1 MLWYTHL
8 AFGFLFGLL
17 SLPFVAR
24 GSIWVFFVFVL
35 FGSLLPDIDEPNSKI
50 GSKVTPVS
58 RLIKAIFGHR
68 GVVHT
73 IWGMVLFCGL
83 FWYFVNKTYGT
94 AMAVG
99 FFSHLFADG
108 LTKMG
113 INFLHPVAKL
123 HLSGFIE
130 TGTAGETVM
139 LIGVIALSIVLI
151 L

>member
-8 AFGFLFGLL
+8 AFGFFFGLL

-24 GSIWVFFVFVL
+24 GNISIFFIFVL
-35 FGSLLPDIDEPNSKI
+35 FGALLPDIDEPRSKV
-50 GSKVTPVS
+50 GSKVTALS
-58 RLIKAIFGHR
+58 RLIKAVFGHR

-73 IWGMVLFCGL
+73 LWGMVLFCGL
-83 FWYFVNKTYGT
+83 FWYFVNKTYGV

-113 INFLHPVAKL
+113 INFLHPVATL

-130 TGTAGETVM
+130 TGSAAETLM
-139 LIGVIALSIVLI
+139 FIGVVALSVIML